1 MKYWCYIDESWRDG
15 LHEKIGVLAATVGTA
30 ADFEKINRAMYRARR
45 KYMGEEQAKDRTSEL
60 KGTKLFAQNS
70 FKMQEKHG
78 HSKNLWLAREV
89 LEAAKDSSIRYIG
102 VTVYGTKQPSLLAPK
117 AKDLARPFRE
127 LCIRLMAAIPPKEK
141 GIMVF
146 DQRVGAQEDISI
158 AISNY
163 LAGMPDNHSLLP
175 HPLVGV
181 SNVHAGLQ
189 LADLAAFILGKW
201 AEGDNRF
208 QPFYKY
214 LTASQMEGLSKRNTK
229 LYGLVRLQHEEDERF
244 TIRKER
250 TRPST
255 TK

>member
-15 LHEKIGVLAATVGTA
+15 PHEKIGVLAATVGTA
-30 ADFEKINRAMYRARR
+30 SDFEKLDRAMYRARR
-45 KYMGEEQAKDRTSEL
+45 KYLGDEHAKDRKSEL
-60 KGTKLFAQNS
+60 KGTKLLAQNS
-70 FKMQEKHG
+70 FRMQERHG
-78 HSKNLWLAREV
+78 HSKNLWLVREV
-89 LEAAKDSSIRYIG
+89 LEAAKANSIRYIG
-102 VTVYGTKQPSLLAPK
+102 VTVYGSKQPSLLAPK

-127 LCIRLMAAIPPKEK
+127 LCLRLKAAIPRREK

-163 LAGMPDNHSLLP
+163 LSGMPDNRALHS

-214 LTASQMEGLSKRNTK
+214 LTASQMEGLSNRKTK
-229 LYGLVRLQHEEDERF
+229 LHGLVRLQHEENERF
-244 TIRKER
+244 TVRNER
-250 TRPST
+250 TRRP
-255 TK
+255 